1 MNFSYESSSKKDEKE
16 QKGQQVLEENLYD
29 ILQIGKDIKCIEGD
43 EKKRLLAILKE
54 EFLKEL

>member
-16 QKGQQVLEENLYD
+16 QKGQQVLEEHPYD
-29 ILQIGKDIKCIEGD
+29 ILQIGKDIKQIDGD

-54 EFLKEL
+54 ELLKEL

>member
-16 QKGQQVLEENLYD
+16 QKGKQVLEENPYD
-29 ILQIGKDIKCIEGD
+29 ILQIGKDIKSIEGD

>member
-16 QKGQQVLEENLYD
+16 QKGQQVLEKNLYD

-43 EKKRLLAILKE
+43 DKDKLLALLKQK
-54 EFLKEL
+54 FL